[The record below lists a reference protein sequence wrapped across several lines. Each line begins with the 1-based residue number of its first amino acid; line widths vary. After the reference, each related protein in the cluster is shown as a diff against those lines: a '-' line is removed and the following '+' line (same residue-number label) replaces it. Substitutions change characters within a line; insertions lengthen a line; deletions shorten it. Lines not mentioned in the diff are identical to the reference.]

1 MAPPTPTS
9 EYQVSSALDQA
20 LAGTHMQ
27 IFTAISNLQRRMLLI
42 QSGINSG
49 GLGGDLMF
57 GNNCG
62 SGNCHVTETPASN
75 SKQGTSV
82 QPLVQQYA
90 GADSKPE
97 IVSPAEHPGLTGPK
111 GAEVDAGNDESID
124 SMYVDGPPK
133 LFGYQAVQDQ
143 DRQMNPASLAVQAQ

>member
-1 MAPPTPTS
+1 
-9 EYQVSSALDQA
+9 
-20 LAGTHMQ
+20 
-27 IFTAISNLQRRMLLI
+27 MLLI

-62 SGNCHVTETPASN
+62 SGNCHVTEPPASN
-75 SKQGTSV
+75 SKQQVTSV
-82 QPLVQQYA
+82 QLLVQQYA

-111 GAEVDAGNDESID
+111 GAEADAGNDESFD

-143 DRQMNPASLAVQAQ
+143 DRQINPASLTVQAQ